1 MSTRSRLADVA
12 GAGRLRSVARRALPS
27 SRWIISLL
35 AVTLV
40 MACGNETPGGNPPVE
55 PTDEVDHGFVGTLDG
70 TDAFVAL
77 VVSGSNAAVY
87 ACDGD
92 GGIAEY
98 FWGAVEDD
106 TEVALDSL
114 TGGSVRAE
122 LVDGAYA
129 GTLTFPDGSEHTFTT
144 ERAVGD
150 AGMYLVVGEQAVVA
164 EVSAGWILDN
174 NGAERGALIRR
185 GSFEPTPKFDTGGLI
200 LEDEGFAMTKLV
212 IGTDDIVSPND
223 IISPNNIISPNDIIS
238 PNNILKISSP
248 AGPIPIPF
256 PNQDK
261 ATETK
266 SG

>member
-1 MSTRSRLADVA
+1 MSTRSGLSDAA
-12 GAGRLRSVARRALPS
+12 GAGGLQSAREVRLSLT
-27 SRWIISLL
+27 WILSLL
-35 AVTLV
+35 GIMLLT
-40 MACGNETPGGNPPVE
+40 ACGNETTGGSASVE
-55 PTDEVDHGFVGTLDG
+55 SAGEVDNGFVGTLDG

-92 GGIAEY
+92 GEIAEY
-98 FWGAVEDD
+98 FWGPVDD
-106 TEVALDSL
+106 NSTVALDSL
-114 TGGSVRAE
+114 TGGSVHAE
-122 LVDGAYA
+122 LVDGAYT
-129 GTLTFPDGSEHTFTT
+129 GTLTFPDGSEHAFTT

-150 AGMYLVVGEQAVVA
+150 AGMYLVVGEQAVDA

-174 NGAERGALIRR
+174 NGAERGALIRS
-185 GSFEPTPKFDTGGLI
+185 GSFEPTPKFDSGGLV

-212 IGTDDIVSPND
+212 IGTNDIV
-223 IISPNNIISPNDIIS
+223 SPNNIISPNNIVSPNNIIS
-238 PNNILKISSP
+238 PNNVLKISSP

-261 ATETK
+261 STETK